1 MSFKLKMKVLLFLV
15 SSVVSFSVQNENF
28 QANIKNNDV
37 NKKDEKMNFEQH
49 VEVNYDSLTMSEKEM
64 LQFIVQHKE
73 LIVSKTIVEVG
84 ELLLTSKSTVLRLA
98 KKIGFRGFTDMRYSI
113 QDSISKTKSVD
124 KIDLLSQLQM
134 DIQKT
139 FRFAT
144 ELDFLPIL
152 KMVFQMADK
161 SHPPQGVI
169 LINE

>member
-1 MSFKLKMKVLLFLV
+1 MFVYDRIKLFYRIFKWICTFNNNTD
-15 SSVVSFSVQNENF
+15 FE
-28 QANIKNNDV
+28 NNDV

-113 QDSISKTKSVD
+113 QDSIYKTKSGD

-152 KMVFQMADK
+152 KKFMK
-161 SHPPQGVI
+161 
-169 LINE
+169 LLK

>member
-1 MSFKLKMKVLLFLV
+1 
-15 SSVVSFSVQNENF
+15 
-28 QANIKNNDV
+28 
-37 NKKDEKMNFEQH
+37 MNFEQH

-152 KMVFQMADK
+152 KKIYEA
-161 SHPPQGVI
+161 PQVI
-169 LINE
+169 LYATGFTQNNFTKSCQMNYF

>member
-1 MSFKLKMKVLLFLV
+1 
-15 SSVVSFSVQNENF
+15 
-28 QANIKNNDV
+28 
-37 NKKDEKMNFEQH
+37 MNFEQH

-152 KMVFQMADK
+152 KKFMK
-161 SHPPQGVI
+161 
-169 LINE
+169 LLK